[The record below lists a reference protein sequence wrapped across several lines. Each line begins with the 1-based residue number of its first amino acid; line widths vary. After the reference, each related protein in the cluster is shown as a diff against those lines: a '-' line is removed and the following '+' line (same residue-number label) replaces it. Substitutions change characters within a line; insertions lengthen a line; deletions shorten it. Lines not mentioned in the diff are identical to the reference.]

1 MPTVDDFLDQVG
13 GYELVAWHHKNGRH
27 RSEAI
32 YLNLYRGQLAR
43 GLKEARLIYL
53 DTSYWVRL
61 RDAALGKGTPEA
73 VQLLEILRAMVRS
86 REALCVS
93 QLYSFLEVG
102 KQEESSLR
110 ASADL
115 LDELTEGVTIAAPDD
130 ILLWECAEFAGTT
143 LRRNGEVGV
152 FPWTKVGQ
160 IHDSA
165 LPSTMPGPI
174 TPAQRAVLL
183 KALIDATWNMT
194 FSYVFQQFDWD
205 TKKKLGFEFETEV
218 LLQVAARKAERQA
231 KGLTLHSARS
241 EAFADLF
248 SSQAMPLLNHL
259 LQRWVLGSNNTGSP
273 VDLEQDLATIQS
285 TALKAFENRSLGQS
299 LPGLAIH
306 AELFALHETDGQSR
320 KPQTTNDWFDSCHAA
335 FALPYCDMFLTERA
349 LAHRLCRLL
358 HADVK
363 YECEVIG
370 TIGESV
376 KRLRGAS

>member
-1 MPTVDDFLDQVG
+1 M
-13 GYELVAWHHKNGRH
+13 
-27 RSEAI
+27 
-32 YLNLYRGQLAR
+32 YREQLAR
-43 GLKEARLIYL
+43 GLSETRLIYL
-53 DTSYWVRL
+53 DTNYWVRL

-93 QLYSFLEVG
+93 QLYSLLEVG
-102 KQEESSLR
+102 KQEENSLR

-160 IHDSA
+160 IHNSA
-165 LPSTMPGPI
+165 PPSSMPGPI

-205 TKKKLGFEFETEV
+205 TKNRLRFELETEV

-248 SSQAMPLLNHL
+248 SSQAIPLLAQF
-259 LQRWVLGSNNTGSP
+259 LQRWPLGSNNTGSP

-285 TALKAFENRSLGQS
+285 TALKAFEERSLGKS

-306 AELFALHETDGQSR
+306 SDLYALYETDRQRR

-335 FALPYCDMFLTERA
+335 VALPYCDLFLTERH
-349 LAHRLCRLL
+349 LAHRLCHLL
-358 HADVK
+358 HADVEF
-363 YECEVIG
+363 ECEVIG

-376 KRLRGAS
+376 DRLRAAS